1 MKFYIITDRELREI
15 ARVVGEEARRPL
27 LELIEN
33 LMSEVQAVVEDMAEP
48 RKEPDTVGSDDAP
61 PIAPRD

>member
-15 ARVVGEEARRPL
+15 AQVVAEEARRPL

-33 LMSEVQAVVEDMAEP
+33 LMREIQAAA
-48 RKEPDTVGSDDAP
+48 GYG
-61 PIAPRD
+61 